1 MSISTNQVT
10 NQTTSPLK
18 NSEFRG
24 AIAPKLVEKTIG
36 QYLNDIAN
44 SYPEQLA
51 VVVNH
56 QNIRWNYRQYLA
68 QIDALATGLIR
79 HRSRGPRRYLVTQ

>member
-1 MSISTNQVT
+1 MSASKTQATNQP
-10 NQTTSPLK
+10 TSPLK
-18 NSEFRG
+18 YSEFRG
-24 AIAPKLVEKTIG
+24 ANAPKLVEKTIG

-44 SYPEQLA
+44 TYPEQLA

-68 QIDALATGLIR
+68 QIDALATGLLK
-79 HRSRGPRRYLVTQ
+79 SLKNYNMP